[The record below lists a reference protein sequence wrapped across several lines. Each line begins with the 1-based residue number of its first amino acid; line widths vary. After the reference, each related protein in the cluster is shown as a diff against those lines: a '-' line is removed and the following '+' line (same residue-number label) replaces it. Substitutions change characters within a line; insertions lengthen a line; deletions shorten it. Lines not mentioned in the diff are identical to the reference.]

1 MDKPV
6 TGGLH
11 RSIITYICG
20 ANATPSCFAYFP
32 WPFPFCSPLIVRL
45 CWKLAFANDMDR
57 TAAAALLLLLCL
69 GTVVASRHEML
80 YAYGSGR
87 KLTSTAISN
96 YTAAYQSLSCS
107 PGVQETPVTTQ
118 EVSDIITKLYAT
130 AQAGTPVTLRVSR
143 PHFHSTA
150 SFVCPIG
157 RAGSL
162 NASQPN
168 VTGSTAAAT
177 EVGILQTKLNK
188 VLAVDPVESTM
199 RVGSG
204 MTIFE
209 LLKEATKNNMSLQV
223 GAAAVRDAGAGGRWN
238 LWSRAGGISGLTL
251 HGC

>member
-1 MDKPV
+1 
-6 TGGLH
+6 
-11 RSIITYICG
+11 
-20 ANATPSCFAYFP
+20 
-32 WPFPFCSPLIVRL
+32 
-45 CWKLAFANDMDR
+45 MDR
-57 TAAAALLLLLCL
+57 AAAAALLLLLCL

-80 YAYGSGR
+80 YGGGR

-188 VLAVDPVESTM
+188 VLAVDPVKSTM

-223 GAAAVRDAGAGGRWN
+223 GAAAVRGAGAGGRWN
-238 LWSRAGGISGLTL
+238 LWSHLAWLLALTA
-251 HGC
+251 

>member
-1 MDKPV
+1 
-6 TGGLH
+6 
-11 RSIITYICG
+11 
-20 ANATPSCFAYFP
+20 
-32 WPFPFCSPLIVRL
+32 
-45 CWKLAFANDMDR
+45 
-57 TAAAALLLLLCL
+57 
-69 GTVVASRHEML
+69 ML
-80 YAYGSGR
+80 YGGGR

-188 VLAVDPVESTM
+188 VLAVDPVKSIM

-223 GAAAVRDAGAGGRWN
+223 GAAAVRGAGAGGRWN
-238 LWSRAGGISGLTL
+238 LWSRAGGICGVSHLAWLLALTACVDSMNGQDSSYQTTGSMCMHAL
-251 HGC
+251 QACKAGWWVVEVDSLLS